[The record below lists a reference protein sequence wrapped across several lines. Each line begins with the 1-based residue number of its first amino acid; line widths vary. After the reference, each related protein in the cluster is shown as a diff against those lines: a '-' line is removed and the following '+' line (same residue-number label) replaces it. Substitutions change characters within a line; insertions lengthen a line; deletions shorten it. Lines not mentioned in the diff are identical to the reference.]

1 MGKESKVFDVK
12 SQGLI
17 QNGACSMLQRRLG
30 STALGLD
37 TGPVS
42 STGQAFRRYDDV
54 GWPGAIFIAI
64 AHAGCDRHTKG

>member
-1 MGKESKVFDVK
+1 
-12 SQGLI
+12 
-17 QNGACSMLQRRLG
+17 MLQRRLG

-37 TGPVS
+37 TGL
-42 STGQAFRRYDDV
+42 RRYDDV

>member
-1 MGKESKVFDVK
+1 MTRVDSSLRWRYVRNHHGLVK
-12 SQGLI
+12 ATQGDE
-17 QNGACSMLQRRLG
+17 NGACPMLQRRLG

-54 GWPGAIFIAI
+54 GV
-64 AHAGCDRHTKG
+64 AGRCFHEE